1 MLSLENV
8 WRGKPQPAEDRFRV
22 VLCWLE
28 NDPDGD
34 NMRNVAQAFTSIEG
48 VTLVRS
54 ADIVAASG
62 AADDWREA
70 MQREARSVLE
80 GWDADLAVVGLVS
93 IVIISP
99 GLDSRPGPPSSTCWR
114 AWSARE
120 GRC

>member
-70 MQREARSVLE
+70 MQREGSFSAGKAGMPTWPLSV
-80 GWDADLAVVGLVS
+80 WS
-93 IVIISP
+93 SSP
-99 GLDSRPGPPSSTCWR
+99 ERH
-114 AWSARE
+114 
-120 GRC
+120 